1 MMLTERTRLV
11 FVFTV
16 FAVGLFDVAGRGQV
30 RDVNQPPRAVVLE
43 IGHDFGPIERG
54 GRLAHTFT
62 IRNTGAGP
70 LNILRVDYSQPGMRS
85 SFKSVVPPQEVGE
98 ITIEWDTTP
107 ASGGLDA
114 QATVHLNDP
123 KKPRVTFTLTGVV
136 GQSIALQPSP
146 DVFFNVFQD
155 QTLERH
161 VTIVNNEDRPL
172 AITGLRRTGEHF
184 TADITAVQPGK
195 RYDVL
200 IRVPSGQTPGRYF
213 ETLDV
218 DTDHPRIGPVR
229 IDVNVFVKR
238 NMYTSPDAIDFGE
251 VEPAAGPRR
260 FIAVAVH
267 AELDTSEAC
276 GHVRNHVDQHER
288 AGTEDWQV
296 AHGRQQQFRPRRH
309 DRRQPCSGRQPRRH
323 HRDHDRRQRLPA
335 RHHPRPRQDQVRPGL
350 RVSGLA
356 LEARTAKAAPDRA
369 SETPGLLASCETFRS
384 PALL

>member
-30 RDVNQPPRAVVLE
+30 RDVNQPPRAVVVE
-43 IGHDFGPIERG
+43 IGHDFGPIQRG

-62 IRNTGAGP
+62 IRNAGAGP

-98 ITIEWDTTP
+98 ITIEWDTPP

-136 GQSIALQPSP
+136 VQSIALQPSP

-184 TADITAVQPGK
+184 TADITALQPGK

-213 ETLDV
+213 ESLDV

-251 VEPAAGPRR
+251 VSLQQ
-260 FIAVAVH
+260 V
-267 AELDTSEAC
+267 
-276 GHVRNHVDQHER
+276 R
-288 AGTEDWQV
+288 AGSSPSLFTQSSTLRKRAGMFAITSINTNV
-296 AHGRQQQFRPRRH
+296 
-309 DRRQPCSGRQPRRH
+309 
-323 HRDHDRRQRLPA
+323 
-335 RHHPRPRQDQVRPGL
+335 PGL
-350 RVSGLA
+350 RIGKSPMGDSNSFGLDVTIDGNRA
-356 LEARTAKAAPDRA
+356 QAGSLEGTIDITTDDKDFPHVTIPVRGNIK
-369 SETPGLLASCETFRS
+369 
-384 PALL
+384 